1 MKGKK
6 LEDFIPVNPRKAAF
20 FKSLLSFYREMNTF
34 ENYMSYNVYQKVYQK
49 DVIDSL
55 TAFEHGDYYL
65 NPYDLSGITILN
77 KDVIKSMLPTMNVK
91 KAIYSALV
99 IFFEKTLLDKME
111 KEEKDGYKIEKENN
125 FISIAKKVVPDFVVV
140 SIISPNTEKRYER
153 EKQDYIEKNKK
164 KTYSVNVHFDVVVGV
179 KVKATNEKEAMRI
192 AEETAVMEDY
202 EINDITSC
210 ITDIEE

>member
-1 MKGKK
+1 MERKK

-20 FKSLLSFYREMNTF
+20 FKSLLSFYREMDTV
-34 ENYMSYNVYQKVYQK
+34 EAYMGYNEYQK

-55 TAFEHGDYYL
+55 TAFEHGDYFL
-65 NPYDLSGITILN
+65 KPYDMSEITILN

-99 IFFEKTLLDKME
+99 TFFEETLLDKME
-111 KEEKDGYKIEKENN
+111 KEEEDGYKTEKENN
-125 FISIAKKVVPDFVVV
+125 FISIAKKVVPDFVVM
-140 SIISPNTEKRYER
+140 SIISPNAKKRYEK
-153 EKQDYIEKNKK
+153 EKQDYMEKNKE
-164 KTYSVNVHFDVVVGV
+164 KTYSVNVHFDVVVSV
-179 KVKATNEKEAMRI
+179 KVKATNDKEAKRI

-202 EINDITSC
+202 EVNDITSC